1 MRQRGKSI
9 EYIIRKVIFFIE
21 EKAKTLLRPRI
32 RKAPLKMKKKLK
44 SICITCILCIA
55 TVLSGCSSSS
65 SDSNNDTNVTSKD
78 VQIGGSLTVRNT
90 DTRLKLISNLDTLS
104 ADGLYYASW
113 AAGSPEPYENFA
125 GDTVDL
131 YDAQLYLLLGEFKS
145 SDAAQQNMDNWFTA
159 GQTNYNITAEENV
172 TCNGQSYTVVT
183 YTFDN
188 EENPYERG
196 VSAFGVHQNLAVC
209 VELTCRENYQEDL
222 YEMLVAFLNNCTYK

>member
-1 MRQRGKSI
+1 MKLNMGLK
-9 EYIIRKVIFFIE
+9 YIICIV
-21 EKAKTLLRPRI
+21 
-32 RKAPLKMKKKLK
+32 
-44 SICITCILCIA
+44 CITSTL
-55 TVLSGCSSSS
+55 TGCAAFS
-65 SDSNNDTNVTSKD
+65 SDSGSNTVTDSEF
-78 VQIGGSLTVRNT
+78 VTIGSHLTVHNT
-90 DTRLKLISNLDTLS
+90 DARLTLISNMDALS

-113 AAGSPEPYENFA
+113 AAGNSEPYENSD

-145 SDAAQQNMDNWFTA
+145 SDTAQQNMDNWFTA

-183 YTFDN
+183 YNFDN

-222 YEMLVAFLNNCTYK
+222 YEMLIDFLDGCTYN